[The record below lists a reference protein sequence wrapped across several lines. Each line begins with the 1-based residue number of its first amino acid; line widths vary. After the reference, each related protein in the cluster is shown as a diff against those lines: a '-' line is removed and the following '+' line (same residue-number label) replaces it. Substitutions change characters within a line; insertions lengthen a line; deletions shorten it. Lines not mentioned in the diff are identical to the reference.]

1 MSSFKQLSKSDV
13 THIPYAANK
22 QWNLSY
28 ASYPQN
34 DGYVTIYK
42 GTNLTSS
49 FDSIMDPVTE
59 GQYEGLVYDSINHLF
74 YHAFSGS
81 LLNTSSLAMSP
92 LYVSASQ
99 QYATSSY
106 FIYDENPKFRNYF
119 PTGANEGIRVLAI
132 NQSIYGNKVLP
143 YNFVLSSSAY
153 YLTDDGNGNIYDYN
167 TTFVGNIFYPQGLAI
182 ITNQNYQNMFPLPPL
197 AVADIINVK
206 ASDFEKT
213 GNILIND
220 LARFGTLVTSSI
232 TLSGSNA
239 QSGFI
244 KLTGSYNT
252 QVAMYAFFNAPS
264 GSSGNTNITCSDYR
278 FFQQGTYD
286 AYYTVNSTGSFGQ
299 LTSNKALI
307 RFNVGAPDC
316 DFTYEVV
323 YNPPTP
329 TPTPTQTLTNTPTQ
343 TLTNTP
349 TQTLTN
355 TPTQTLT
362 NTPTQTLTNTQT
374 QTLTNT
380 PTQTLTQTV
389 TPTKTVTPTQTLTN
403 TPTQTVTQTLTQ
415 TSTNTPTPSP
425 TRTQTVTPTQT
436 LTSTPPSTPTNTP
449 PPTPT
454 STPTLT
460 NTPPPTPT
468 STPTLTGTP
477 PPTPTNTP
485 TLTQTLTV
493 TPTLTNTPTAFAI
506 FSGTPST
513 NSAAGACTNDGG
525 YGASSWTIINS
536 RSGGGTGLCDGTPS
550 IVNDAWFAASGVTSG
565 DFWVAS
571 GGQVH
576 QFTAGLLSSGPF
588 NGHFYG
594 IPVGSCAAC
603 PTPTPTPTLTNP
615 VMTPTAT
622 NPVMTPTATNPVMT
636 PTATGVPSTYTVYVY
651 GRSTTSGTRGIS
663 YNQNGSGGGTI
674 GNVTSTCNFIGTITG
689 LSIGDVIQI
698 VSDSSYNIKGQA
710 GTTCPGGAGG
720 YGCAYQFT
728 VAGTSNQA
736 ITMDATLFC

>member
-13 THIPYAANK
+13 THVPYAANK
-22 QWNLSY
+22 QWTLPY

-132 NQSIYGNKVLP
+132 NQSVYGNKVLP
-143 YNFVLSSSAY
+143 YNFILSSSAY

-182 ITNQNYQNMFPLPPL
+182 ITNQDYQNMFPLPPL

-206 ASDFEKT
+206 ASDYDKT
-213 GNILIND
+213 GSILAND
-220 LARFGTLVTSSI
+220 LARFGSLVTSSI
-232 TLSGSNA
+232 TLSGSA
-239 QSGFI
+239 DQLSII

-252 QVAMYAFFNAPS
+252 TASMYANVTIPT
-264 GSSGNTNITCSDYR
+264 SSNVETPITYSDYR

-286 AYYTVNSTGSFGQ
+286 AYYTVNSTGSFGS

-316 DFTYEVV
+316 DFNFRVIFI
-323 YNPPTP
+323 PPTP
-329 TPTPTQTLTNTPTQ
+329 TPTPTPTLTQTLTQTLTNTPTQTLTNTPTQ

-362 NTPTQTLTNTQT
+362 NTPTQTLTNTPT

-380 PTQTLTQTV
+380 PTQTLTQTLTA
-389 TPTKTVTPTQTLTN
+389 TPTLTPTPTPTLSNTPTPTLTQTLTN
-403 TPTQTVTQTLTQ
+403 TPTLTQTVTQTL
-415 TSTNTPTPSP
+415 
-425 TRTQTVTPTQT
+425 
-436 LTSTPPSTPTNTP
+436 
-449 PPTPT
+449 
-454 STPTLT
+454 
-460 NTPPPTPT
+460 
-468 STPTLTGTP
+468 
-477 PPTPTNTP
+477 TNTP
-485 TLTQTLTV
+485 TLTQTLTNTPTLTQTV
-493 TPTLTNTPTAFAI
+493 TQTLTNTPTLTQTLTA
-506 FSGTPST
+506 TPTLTST
-513 NSAAGACTNDGG
+513 N
-525 YGASSWTIINS
+525 
-536 RSGGGTGLCDGTPS
+536 TPTL
-550 IVNDAWFAASGVTSG
+550 TS
-565 DFWVAS
+565 
-571 GGQVH
+571 
-576 QFTAGLLSSGPF
+576 TP
-588 NGHFYG
+588 
-594 IPVGSCAAC
+594 P
-603 PTPTPTPTLTNP
+603 PTPTATNPVMTPTATNPIMTPTATNP

-636 PTATGVPSTYTVYVY
+636 PTATNPVTTPTATLVYYTYTLY
-651 GRSTTSGTRGIS
+651 STTGYANAADACNNQPFDFNDTVYAAEGTINSVTRFYSDANLTTPIVGGDNWWAFQDLLSNINRAQISNSGFLS
-663 YNQNGSGGGTI
+663 NNGS
-674 GNVTSTCNFIGTITG
+674 C
-689 LSIGDVIQI
+689 
-698 VSDSSYNIKGQA
+698 
-710 GTTCPGGAGG
+710 
-720 YGCAYQFT
+720 
-728 VAGTSNQA
+728 
-736 ITMDATLFC
+736 

>member
-13 THIPYAANK
+13 THVPYAANK
-22 QWNLSY
+22 QWTLPY

-49 FDSIMDPVTE
+49 FNSIMDPVTE

-132 NQSIYGNKVLP
+132 NQSVYGNKVLP
-143 YNFVLSSSAY
+143 YNFILSSSVY

-182 ITNQNYQNMFPLPPL
+182 ITNQDYQNMFPLPPL

-206 ASDFEKT
+206 ASDYDKT
-213 GNILIND
+213 GSILAND
-220 LARFGTLVTSSI
+220 LARFGSLVTSSI
-232 TLSGSNA
+232 TLSGSA
-239 QSGFI
+239 DQLSII

-252 QVAMYAFFNAPS
+252 TASMYANVTIPT
-264 GSSGNTNITCSDYR
+264 SSNVETPITYSDYR
-278 FFQQGTYD
+278 FFTQGTYD
-286 AYYTVNSTGSFGQ
+286 AYYTVNSTGSFGS

-316 DFTYEVV
+316 DFNFRVIFI
-323 YNPPTP
+323 PPTP
-329 TPTPTQTLTNTPTQ
+329 TPTPTPTLTQTLTQTLTNTPTQTLTNTPTQ

-362 NTPTQTLTNTQT
+362 NTPTQTLTNTPTQTLTNTPTQTLTNTPT

-380 PTQTLTQTV
+380 PTQTLTQTLTATRTL
-389 TPTKTVTPTQTLTN
+389 TPTPTPTLSNTPTPTLTQTLTN
-403 TPTQTVTQTLTQ
+403 TPTLTQTVTQTL
-415 TSTNTPTPSP
+415 
-425 TRTQTVTPTQT
+425 
-436 LTSTPPSTPTNTP
+436 
-449 PPTPT
+449 
-454 STPTLT
+454 
-460 NTPPPTPT
+460 
-468 STPTLTGTP
+468 
-477 PPTPTNTP
+477 TNTP
-485 TLTQTLTV
+485 TLTQTLTNTPTLTQTV
-493 TPTLTNTPTAFAI
+493 TQTLTNTPTLTQTLTA
-506 FSGTPST
+506 TPTLTST
-513 NSAAGACTNDGG
+513 N
-525 YGASSWTIINS
+525 
-536 RSGGGTGLCDGTPS
+536 TPTL
-550 IVNDAWFAASGVTSG
+550 TS
-565 DFWVAS
+565 
-571 GGQVH
+571 
-576 QFTAGLLSSGPF
+576 TP
-588 NGHFYG
+588 
-594 IPVGSCAAC
+594 P
-603 PTPTPTPTLTNP
+603 PTPTATNPIMTPTATNP

-636 PTATGVPSTYTVYVY
+636 PTATNPVMTPTATNPVMTPTPTTTPFYYQYTLYSTTGYANAADACNNQPFDLGNTVYAAEGSIGSVTRFY
-651 GRSTTSGTRGIS
+651 SDTSGTPVVGGDNWWAFQDLLSNINRAQIS
-663 YNQNGSGGGTI
+663 NSGFLSNNGS
-674 GNVTSTCNFIGTITG
+674 C
-689 LSIGDVIQI
+689 
-698 VSDSSYNIKGQA
+698 
-710 GTTCPGGAGG
+710 
-720 YGCAYQFT
+720 
-728 VAGTSNQA
+728 
-736 ITMDATLFC
+736 